1 MTKMMIAIALLV
13 SLSAKA
19 TIDEGTMKS
28 TEPSGKEVSS
38 ARSCFKEL
46 SVLGCG
52 HPRDD
57 LEQFKSC
64 MGNIISSLTP
74 DCQKM
79 MSDLYSR
86 KK

>member
-1 MTKMMIAIALLV
+1 MKNMMIAIALLV
-13 SLSAKA
+13 SLSSKA

-28 TEPSGKEVSS
+28 TEPNGKEVSL

-46 SVLGCG
+46 NVLGCG

-57 LEQFKSC
+57 LDQFRSC
-64 MGNIISSLTP
+64 MENIFSSLTS
-74 DCQKM
+74 DCQNM

>member
-1 MTKMMIAIALLV
+1 MTKMMIAIVLLV
-13 SLSAKA
+13 SMSAKA
-19 TIDEGTMKS
+19 TIDEGTLKS

-38 ARSCFKEL
+38 SRSCFKEL
-46 SVLGCG
+46 NILGCG

-64 MGNIISSLTP
+64 MENMISSLTP

-79 MSDLYSR
+79 MSELYRR